1 MAMDERGPD
10 EAIGEIAE
18 AMTARATVSEAVDP
32 GPHAVRIADRSLRD
46 EARGATLQVRLY
58 YPALAEGAAPE
69 PLPAVIFSHGLGGSR
84 LGYAYLG
91 RSWAS
96 HGFISIH
103 PSHEGSGADLLRAGR
118 LEALRAL
125 KDAVQDPATWERRAR
140 DVSFLLGA
148 VPSLEDLVPALRGRV
163 DAHRLAVAG
172 HSFGA
177 YTALLVSGAAIRL
190 AGGRAAWGDPRCR
203 AAVALSPP
211 GPGDRG
217 LDEAAFAAIGS
228 PVLSLTGSQ
237 DLGLRGQPA
246 AWREEGFA
254 AMAAGGG
261 HALVV
266 IEGAEHFTFSG
277 GRPRRPAERAQLRAV
292 EQTTRAF
299 LSTRLFDGAG
309 PQGELRS
316 LASPGVRIEEK

>member
-1 MAMDERGPD
+1 MDERGPD
-10 EAIGEIAE
+10 GAIGEIAE
-18 AMTARATVSEAVDP
+18 AMAARATVFEAVDP

-58 YPALAEGAAPE
+58 YPALAENAAPE

-125 KDAVQDPATWERRAR
+125 KDAAFDPATWERRAR

-148 VPSLEDLVPALRGRV
+148 VPSLEELVPALRGRV

-177 YTALLVSGAAIRL
+177 YTALLVSGASIRL
-190 AGGRAAWGDPRCR
+190 EGGRAAWGDRRCQ

-217 LDEAAFAAIGS
+217 LDAAAFAAIAS
-228 PVLSLTGSQ
+228 PVLSLTGSE

-246 AWREEGFA
+246 AWREEGFG
-254 AMAAGGG
+254 AMPAGGG

-266 IEGAEHFTFSG
+266 LEGAEHFTFSG
-277 GRPRRPAERAQLRAV
+277 GRPRRPADPAHLRAV
-292 EQTTRAF
+292 ERTTRAF
-299 LSTRLFDGAG
+299 LAARLLPGAG
-309 PQGELRS
+309 PYGGLHS
-316 LASPGVRIEEK
+316 LASAGVRIEEK

>member
-1 MAMDERGPD
+1 MAKDERGPD

-18 AMTARATVSEAVDP
+18 AMTARATVSAAVDP

-58 YPALAEGAAPE
+58 YPALAEGAGPE

-84 LGYAYLG
+84 LGYAYVG

-148 VPSLEDLVPALRGRV
+148 VPSLEDLVPALQGRV
-163 DAHRLAVAG
+163 DARRLAVAG

-228 PVLSLTGSQ
+228 PVLSLTGSE

-309 PQGELRS
+309 PQCELRS